1 MKRFAKLFNEID
13 STTSTNSKVDAMV
26 RYFSDVNSADA
37 AWALYFL
44 TGQRVKRLI
53 PSGHLR
59 QWTMQVTGVSEWLI
73 TESYSSVGDTAEL
86 CALLIGSL
94 RQSGVNPEIKAE
106 ELCLHEWMRD
116 RILPL
121 KEMEHEEQRAEVLK
135 WWAELNEFQ
144 VFILNKL
151 LTGAFRVGV
160 SQTLVVRALAKVSEI
175 KGVNLTTA
183 EMSHRLMGT
192 WSPTPESFDQLFEE
206 GSNLKIES
214 QPYPFFLAS
223 PLEKEVEEIGDP
235 SEWQAEWKW
244 DGIRGQLIRRGQ
256 DVYIWSRGEE
266 LITERFPE
274 IAQAALTLPE
284 GVVLDGEVLAYRD
297 GKVLPFSTLQKRI
310 GRKKLSK
317 AVLEDAPAAFMIY
330 DLLEYQHQDL
340 RELPMSE
347 RRKQLEHLIEGKS
360 QTFQI
365 SPVIEFDSWE
375 NLADKRKE
383 SRSREVEGIM
393 LKRKSSPYQA
403 GRRRGDWWKWKI
415 DPYTVDAVLI
425 YAQSGS
431 GRRANLFTDYTFA
444 VWKEEELVP
453 IAKAYSGL
461 TDEEIGKLDHWIR
474 RHTKDKFGPVRSVD
488 PEHVFELAFEGI
500 AESPRHKAGIALR
513 FPRISKWRSDKKP
526 KDADT
531 IETLRE
537 LLHEHTAAH

>member
-1 MKRFAKLFNEID
+1 MKRFARLFNELD
-13 STTSTNSKVDAMV
+13 STTSTNLKVDAMG
-26 RYFSDVNSADA
+26 RYFSEVNSADA
-37 AWALYFL
+37 AWALFIL
-44 TGQRVKRLI
+44 TGQKLKRLI
-53 PSGHLR
+53 PTKELWT
-59 QWTMQVTGVSEWLI
+59 WTMQETGVSEWLL
-73 TESYSSVGDTAEL
+73 TESYSSVGDTAEC
-86 CALLIGSL
+86 CALLLGSL
-94 RQSGVNPEIKAE
+94 RPSGVNAAVKAE

-116 RILPL
+116 RLLPL
-121 KEMEHEEQRAEVLK
+121 REMEYEEQRASVIH
-135 WWAELNEFQ
+135 WWSELSEFQ

-151 LTGAFRVGV
+151 LTGSLRVGV
-160 SQTLVVRALAKVSEI
+160 SQTLVVRALAKVSEA
-175 KGVNLTTA
+175 KGINLTTA
-183 EMSHRLMGT
+183 EMAHRLMGE
-192 WSPTPESFDQLFEE
+192 WQPTPERFEGLFEQ
-206 GSNLKIES
+206 GSNLQVES

-223 PLEKEVEEIGDP
+223 PLEKDP
-235 SEWQAEWKW
+235 KETGEPHEWQAEWKW
-244 DGIRGQLIRRGQ
+244 DGIRAQLIRRGP

-274 IAQAALTLPE
+274 LVQAALTLPE
-284 GVVLDGEVLAYRD
+284 GVVLDGEVLAYKD
-297 GKVLPFSTLQKRI
+297 GKVKPFVLLQKRI
-310 GRKKLSK
+310 GRKKPGK
-317 AVLEDAPAAFMIY
+317 KVLEEAPAIFMIY
-330 DLLEYQHQDL
+330 DLLEYKHQDL
-340 RELPMSE
+340 RELPMNE
-347 RRKQLEHLIEGKS
+347 RRNQLEHLIETKS
-360 QTFQI
+360 KTFQV
-365 SPVIEFDSWE
+365 SPIIEFESWE
-375 NLADKRKE
+375 DLADKRTE

-393 LKRKSSPYQA
+393 LKRKSSPYQS

-444 VWKEEELVP
+444 VWKESELVP

-513 FPRISKWRSDKKP
+513 FPRILKWRSDKKP

-537 LLHEHTAAH
+537 LLHEASH

>member
-1 MKRFAKLFNEID
+1 MKRFARLFNELD
-13 STTSTNSKVDAMV
+13 STTSTNAKVDAMT
-26 RYFSDVNSADA
+26 RYFSEVNSADA
-37 AWALYFL
+37 AWALYLL

-53 PSGHLR
+53 ASGDLR
-59 QWTMQVTGVSEWLI
+59 TWTMQVTKVSDWLV

-94 RQSGVNPEIKAE
+94 RSSGVNPEVKAE
-106 ELCLHEWMRD
+106 ELCLHEWMHD

-121 KEMEHEEQRAEVLK
+121 KQMEHEEQRASILR
-135 WWAELNEFQ
+135 WWSELNEFQ
-144 VFILNKL
+144 IFILNKL

-175 KGVNLTTA
+175 KGTNLTTA
-183 EMSHRLMGT
+183 EMSHRLMGK
-192 WSPTPESFDQLFEE
+192 WEPNPEAFDQLFEE
-206 GSNLKIES
+206 GSNLKVES

-223 PLEKEVEEIGDP
+223 PLEKEIEEIGEP

-256 DVYIWSRGEE
+256 DVYLWSRGEE

-310 GRKKLSK
+310 GRKKITK
-317 AVLEDAPAAFMIY
+317 AILTDAPAAFMLY
-330 DLLEYQHQDL
+330 DLLEYEHQDF
-340 RELPMSE
+340 REMPMIE
-347 RRKQLEHLIEGKS
+347 RRKQLEHLIDGKS
-360 QTFQI
+360 QIFQL
-365 SPVIEFDSWE
+365 SPVVEFDSWTE
-375 NLADKRKE
+375 LAEKRTE
-383 SRSREVEGIM
+383 SRSREVEGLM
-393 LKRKSSPYQA
+393 LKRKTSTYQT
-403 GRRRGDWWKWKI
+403 GRKRGDWWKWKI
-415 DPYTVDAVLI
+415 EPYTVDAVLI

-537 LLHEHTAAH
+537 LLHEPLV